1 MQAKEVYWSPD
12 SVNKVALG
20 IGYWVIAQWVLVSLM
35 PNCQWLITKATFYL
49 IRYTQ
54 KQIHKSLVL
63 HLWCQIWF
71 PISYILALNM
81 TQVRWLTK
89 HHKHVISN
97 TLESEIQVNFVSR
110 YHPRIRWSLFFRVAL
125 TTNILHLPPLPFSY
139 FSPLCLFLTLSSHSP
154 HKWAFSLDVRG
165 EGARDVCVGGY
176 LFPFFSDPDCCH
188 SVYFCL
194 SACTGLWERNWDIL
208 NRTLLSH
215 YHYQRRPRLY
225 LGLSLPRQFWRGGPG
240 SKVSE
245 CSSIEFICF
254 RFVVCQR
261 ACRNCRCF
269 FLLHRRGKPLFLSQE
284 RFNRLEEQ
292 WLTHSFDHMCKRWKR
307 HLNTL

>member
-1 MQAKEVYWSPD
+1 
-12 SVNKVALG
+12 
-20 IGYWVIAQWVLVSLM
+20 
-35 PNCQWLITKATFYL
+35 
-49 IRYTQ
+49 
-54 KQIHKSLVL
+54 
-63 HLWCQIWF
+63 
-71 PISYILALNM
+71 M

>member
-1 MQAKEVYWSPD
+1 M
-12 SVNKVALG
+12 
-20 IGYWVIAQWVLVSLM
+20 
-35 PNCQWLITKATFYL
+35 
-49 IRYTQ
+49 
-54 KQIHKSLVL
+54 KSR
-63 HLWCQIWF
+63 W
-71 PISYILALNM
+71 IS
-81 TQVRWLTK
+81 
-89 HHKHVISN
+89 
-97 TLESEIQVNFVSR
+97 SR
-110 YHPRIRWSLFFRVAL
+110 YHRRIRWSFFFRVTL
-125 TTNILHLPPLPFSY
+125 TTNILHLPPPPFPFSY
-139 FSPLCLFLTLSSHSP
+139 FPPLSLLLTLSSHSP
-154 HKWAFSLDVRG
+154 HKRAFSLDVRG

-225 LGLSLPRQFWRGGPG
+225 LGLSLPWQFWRGGPG

-254 RFVVCQR
+254 RFVVV
-261 ACRNCRCF
+261 NEPKWHLSKLFLVFFFCF
-269 FLLHRRGKPLFLSQE
+269 HRRGKPLFLSQA